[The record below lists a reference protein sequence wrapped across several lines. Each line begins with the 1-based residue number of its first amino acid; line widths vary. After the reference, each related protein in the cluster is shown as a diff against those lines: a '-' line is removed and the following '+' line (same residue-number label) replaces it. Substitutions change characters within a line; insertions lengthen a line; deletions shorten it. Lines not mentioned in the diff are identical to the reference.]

1 MEISSLFPTISP
13 VRVNKLGTA
22 LASCMVAMTLLLSA
36 IPAQAQTVVIE
47 GNTATAI
54 RDLELNGVT
63 YDVNFVHSTAPTL
76 YGDPP
81 IFDFSTAPDAQAAV
95 QAVNSALNADGG
107 AIHVGP
113 DETFEVDLY
122 LIGFDTLTHQVG
134 GINLGKPVTF
144 TQARFGAS
152 DRAEGHWISPP
163 EFNQW
168 PFVTDAIWAQFIV
181 VSTTADDDLDG
192 VSNDVDNCPNDAN
205 PSQEDTDNDGLGDAC
220 DELTDSDGDGIADSA
235 DNCPFDNN
243 PNQPDSDDDGVGDA
257 CDALNDSDN
266 DGIADDVDNCPLDGN
281 PGQADADNDGLGDAC
296 DDANDSD
303 GDGIADDVDNCPNDA
318 NPNQPDSDGDGIG
331 NRCDPL
337 NDFDNDGIDVS
348 EDNCPLTANPG
359 QEDSDNDGRGDACDD
374 ANDSDGDGIADD
386 VDNCPND
393 RNPNQPDS
401 DGDGIGNRCDP
412 LNDSDN
418 DGIDASE
425 DNCPLTANPSQE
437 DTDNDGLGDACDD
450 LTDSDGD
457 GVADSF
463 DNCPVD
469 ANPDQED
476 SDNDGIGDACDALN
490 DTDNDGVADSVDN
503 CLNDRNPDQAD
514 ADNDGI
520 GNACDDA
527 NPVTTFAIA
536 NLGGGGDA
544 EAVLFAQDGLRQA
557 EVFDLGTAS
566 VLNTISFTA
575 GLVPIDAGYGTD
587 QNGDGADE
595 IYGLF
600 RDDAA
605 SVPKVEARDPV
616 TGAKRK
622 NITYT
627 DDQEP
632 IALGIT
638 GTQHEEGAVLVRDT
652 TNDNRGRLLIRNL
665 ISRET
670 RININLP
677 KKYRVEGLVMAPD
690 FSGNGFD
697 EALVRTTRFSDG
709 KGFILVY
716 DTGVADDQISAISIT
731 GGQTVIDHD
740 YTIGP
745 GGVSAVTVLALRSS
759 DLKPRL
765 YVYDALTGDE
775 LWAVSRAIGWDP
787 LAVRAFTTS
796 GGEPRIAALFQR
808 TSDDTPIVST
818 FDANTGELIDNVL
831 FEPGQ
836 TGITLTI
843 FPDTTLD
850 SGTEPELGVTMD
862 DGTIKIRDSSSGN
875 LLQSLGGI

>member
-1 MEISSLFPTISP
+1 MLVSREERLDESTQFFVVGWRRFGDAGFLDSFTGENILAPTIVRWEDNESFDNPIYSSDERTFAVFTLIEAQPP
-13 VRVNKLGTA
+13 V
-22 LASCMVAMTLLLSA
+22 
-36 IPAQAQTVVIE
+36 
-47 GNTATAI
+47 
-54 RDLELNGVT
+54 D
-63 YDVNFVHSTAPTL
+63 
-76 YGDPP
+76 
-81 IFDFSTAPDAQAAV
+81 
-95 QAVNSALNADGG
+95 
-107 AIHVGP
+107 
-113 DETFEVDLY
+113 
-122 LIGFDTLTHQVG
+122 
-134 GINLGKPVTF
+134 
-144 TQARFGAS
+144 
-152 DRAEGHWISPP
+152 
-163 EFNQW
+163 
-168 PFVTDAIWAQFIV
+168 
-181 VSTTADDDLDG
+181 DDDLDG

-205 PSQEDTDNDGLGDAC
+205 PGQE
-220 DELTDSDGDGIADSA
+220 
-235 DNCPFDNN
+235 
-243 PNQPDSDDDGVGDA
+243 
-257 CDALNDSDN
+257 
-266 DGIADDVDNCPLDGN
+266 
-281 PGQADADNDGLGDAC
+281 DADNDGLGDAC
-296 DDANDSD
+296 DEVTDSDGDGIEDSVDNCPNDANPNQPDTDGDGIGNRCDPLNDIDNDGIDASEDNCPLTANPGQEDADNDGLGDACDEVNDSD
-303 GDGIADDVDNCPNDA
+303 GDGIADEVDNCPNDRNPNQPDSDDDGLGDA
-318 NPNQPDSDGDGIG
+318 CDALNDSDDDGIEDDVDNCPLDPNAGQQDSDNDGLGDACDEVNDSDGDGIADAVDNCPNDVNPNQPDSDGDGIG

-337 NDFDNDGIDVS
+337 NDIDNDGIDASV
-348 EDNCPLTANPG
+348 DNCPLTANPG
-359 QEDSDNDGRGDACDD
+359 QEDSDDDGRGDACDEV
-374 ANDSDGDGIADD
+374 NDSDGDGIADE

-393 RNPNQPDS
+393 VNPNQPDS

-412 LNDSDN
+412 LND
-418 DGIDASE
+418 
-425 DNCPLTANPSQE
+425 
-437 DTDNDGLGDACDD
+437 
-450 LTDSDGD
+450 
-457 GVADSF
+457 
-463 DNCPVD
+463 
-469 ANPDQED
+469 
-476 SDNDGIGDACDALN
+476 
-490 DTDNDGVADSVDN
+490 TDNDGVADNADN

-536 NLGGGGDA
+536 NLGGSGDA
-544 EAVLFAQDGLRQA
+544 EAVLFAQDGVGEA

-566 VLNTISFTA
+566 ALNTITFTA
-575 GLVPIDAGYGTD
+575 GLVPVDAGYGTD
-587 QNGDGADE
+587 QNGDGTDE

-652 TNDNRGRLLIRNL
+652 TNDDRGRLLIRNL
-665 ISRET
+665 ISRDT

-709 KGFILVY
+709 KGFILVN

-740 YTIGP
+740 YTLGP
-745 GGVSAVTVLALRSS
+745 GGVSAVTVLALRTS

-775 LWAVSRAIGWDP
+775 LWAVSRAIGWNP
-787 LAVRAFTTS
+787 VAVRAFTTS
-796 GGEPRIAALFQR
+796 GGDPRIAALFQR
-808 TSDDTPIVST
+808 ESDETPIVST
-818 FDANTGELIDNVL
+818 FDANTGALVDNVL

-836 TGITLTI
+836 IAITLTI

-862 DGTIKIRDSSSGN
+862 DGTIKIRDSSSGD
-875 LLQSLGGI
+875 LLQTLGGT